1 VLGASGITCLYHA
14 VLYVQQKDKMLFLY
28 ANYLFSLTLY
38 LLFRLITSYDSFE
51 YSTNKLAFALDYPII
66 LYMLVSYVVF
76 ISRVLNIHQN
86 AGIIKLAVY
95 MFYVVAWT
103 LLVYH
108 LYKVFFTD
116 DCYITRTFFMVSK
129 MALSLW
135 AFVGLIGAWN
145 IRKNTFVR
153 TIIFGGF
160 TYAGFSLLT
169 IISVYTETVIIGLY
183 QYELYFIGCLADI
196 LIFSSALGYRYQK
209 VQEEKIATQHALNE
223 ELQKNK
229 LLMDR
234 QHVLLQWESEQQKNQ
249 LQLQRKVQ
257 DEVGAGLS
265 SIHVFADIVRQQLP
279 EGHVASEQVQRVVK
293 ESQRL
298 MDDMGDMIWLAN
310 LEQQQEWHQRMIA
323 RIKDYGLEML
333 QLSQI
338 SCEYIIDPS
347 FYQSKLSKEF
357 IIEKL
362 QAVKLFFQQHQEST
376 KGFSIRFRANQQEPC
391 IEME

>member
-1 VLGASGITCLYHA
+1 MWWPGPYWCIICTKFFLPTTVTSPVL
-14 VLYVQQKDKMLFLY
+14 
-28 ANYLFSLTLY
+28 
-38 LLFRLITSYDSFE
+38 
-51 YSTNKLAFALDYPII
+51 
-66 LYMLVSYVVF
+66 
-76 ISRVLNIHQN
+76 
-86 AGIIKLAVY
+86 
-95 MFYVVAWT
+95 
-103 LLVYH
+103 
-108 LYKVFFTD
+108 
-116 DCYITRTFFMVSK
+116 FFMVSK

-234 QHVLLQWESEQQKNQ
+234 QHALLQWESEQQKNQ

-362 QAVKLFFQQHQEST
+362 VSSSGSISRPFHCQIVRVVFAVKVSCQVVAFYTLIPLSEI
-376 KGFSIRFRANQQEPC
+376 GFCLKHIQLLHCLCPYRVKLQCSDFHSAFLTSLSNASK
-391 IEME
+391 